1 MRTHKSWTPAE
12 DDIIRANWQ
21 AMNDEQLANILPGR
35 TVLAI
40 HQRRA
45 IDLHLSRK
53 KRAVNAFAYDEL
65 PLSGEYGPRK
75 KTAPIYRGK
84 VPDNP
89 ISPEF
94 IKAIDDM
101 KRVHGTYGGVR

>member
-12 DDIIRANWQ
+12 DDIIRANWHSMTD
-21 AMNDEQLANILPGR
+21 AQLAALLPNR
-35 TVLAI
+35 TVMAI
-40 HQRRA
+40 GQRRA

-94 IKAIDDM
+94 IKGIDLM
-101 KRVHGTYGGVR
+101 KKVHGTYGGAR